1 LAVNA
6 IEHTKTKAY
15 HPQTN
20 GICERFHKTILQE
33 FYQVTFRKK
42 IYASLDEFQKD
53 LDDWL
58 AYYNNE
64 RTHQGKMCCGRTPIE
79 TFFEGKKI
87 WQEKVDSL
95 NFN

>member
-1 LAVNA
+1 MA
-6 IEHTKTKAY
+6 
-15 HPQTN
+15 
-20 GICERFHKTILQE
+20 
-33 FYQVTFRKK
+33 FRKK
-42 IYASLDEFQKD
+42 IYASLDELQKD